1 MTLLDRVR
9 VPQEVVARRVGEETV
24 MLHLAN
30 GTYYALDPVGAR
42 AWHVL
47 EQGRTLSETC
57 DVLEAEYDVPR
68 AQLERDVLDLVD
80 SLASH
85 GLVVLA

>member
-42 AWHVL
+42 AWQAL
-47 EQGRTLSETC
+47 EQGKTLSETC

-68 AQLERDVLDLVD
+68 AQLECDVLDLVD

>member
-9 VPQEVVARRVGEETV
+9 MPQEVIARRVGEETV

-47 EQGRTLSETC
+47 EHGKTLSETC

-68 AQLERDVLDLVD
+68 AQLERDVLDLVE